1 MLLNEQVWALL
12 IIMQPPATLKLIRAR
27 LSNVLASL
35 RAPPNALYTIPEI
48 KDVSR
53 FRIRNNEWKFRQPA
67 MLIAESKVGRLYGT
81 FRFFNTQYRAAD
93 PIDLEFRRAHKTAV
107 RNKGMERD

>member
-48 KDVSR
+48 EDVSR
-53 FRIRNNEWKFRQPA
+53 FR
-67 MLIAESKVGRLYGT
+67 
-81 FRFFNTQYRAAD
+81 
-93 PIDLEFRRAHKTAV
+93 
-107 RNKGMERD
+107 MEQ

>member
-1 MLLNEQVWALL
+1 MLLNEQAWALL

-53 FRIRNNEWKFRQPA
+53 FRIRNKEWKFRQPA
-67 MLIAESKVGRLYGT
+67 MLIAQSKVGRLDGT
-81 FRFFNTQYRAAD
+81 FRFFNTLDVAAD
-93 PIDLEFRRAHKTAV
+93 PFEVRHRRADIDAL
-107 RNKGMERD
+107 RDNGV